1 MKTGTILLG
10 GIVGS
15 LSIAFYSIDLQSL
28 PQGLTSSFQVYRQNL
43 ILKVLFTGVLVIFLL
58 YVLYN
63 LFQKGSTSSDTYPPA
78 PSYCQR
84 ISQSDFEWQA
94 NVYTQLKKEE
104 LHRSP
109 EYRETMQRKGANEE
123 SWNWQSREK
132 LRKKMGLPP
141 SPMSSDEELLS
152 DDDS

>member
-10 GIVGS
+10 GIVGG
-15 LSIAFYSIDLQSL
+15 LSVAFYSLDLQSFSQDL
-28 PQGLTSSFQVYRQNL
+28 ASSFQIYRQNL
-43 ILKVLFTGVLVIFLL
+43 IFKVLFTGVLVIFLL

-63 LFQKGSTSSDTYPPA
+63 LFQKSPAISDTSPPA
-78 PSYCQR
+78 PSYCRR
-84 ISQSDFEWQA
+84 IPSSDFEWQA

-104 LHRSP
+104 LYRSP
-109 EYRETMQRKGANEE
+109 EYRETMQRKGTNEE

-132 LRKKMGLPP
+132 LRKNMGLPP
-141 SPMSSDEELLS
+141 SPLSSDEELLS

>member
-1 MKTGTILLG
+1 
-10 GIVGS
+10 
-15 LSIAFYSIDLQSL
+15 
-28 PQGLTSSFQVYRQNL
+28 L
-43 ILKVLFTGVLVIFLL
+43 IFKVLFTGVLVIFLL

-63 LFQKGSTSSDTYPPA
+63 LFQKGSTSSDTSPPA
-78 PSYCQR
+78 PNYCQR
-84 ISQSDFEWQA
+84 IASSDFEWQA

-104 LHRSP
+104 LYRSP